1 LQLKKSFILTLLF
14 LFVFP
19 PSALGHSG
27 LSSSTPASGEVVKG
41 ELSSLTLLFNTT
53 VEKTSMFKL
62 LNEDGVEVPIE
73 EIIIKQN
80 EMIGKLGKPLEE
92 GEFTVE
98 WKIIGK
104 DGHPIENAY
113 SFRVELPS
121 EIDSDVPNQ
130 QSHEEMTPNH
140 SENKNQMV
148 VKDSKESNSII
159 IIVAM
164 LLVFIA
170 FGTAFWLF
178 RKERNK

>member
-1 LQLKKSFILTLLF
+1 LKKSIILTLLF
-14 LFVFP
+14 LFAFTS
-19 PSALGHSG
+19 SAFGHSG

-41 ELSSLTLLFNTT
+41 ELSSLTLMFNTT
-53 VEKTSMFKL
+53 IEKTSMFKV

-80 EMIGKLGKPLEE
+80 EMIGKLSKPLEE
-92 GEFTVE
+92 GEFTVK

-104 DGHPIENAY
+104 DGHPIENTY

-121 EIDSDVPNQ
+121 EIDSDDPNQ
-130 QSHEEMTPNH
+130 QSHEEMTTNQ

-148 VKDSKESNSII
+148 VKESKESNNII

-170 FGTAFWLF
+170 IGTAFWLF
-178 RKERNK
+178 RKGRSK

>member
-1 LQLKKSFILTLLF
+1 MQLKKSIILALLF
-14 LFVFP
+14 LIAFT

-53 VEKTSMFKL
+53 VEKTSTLKV

-73 EIIIKQN
+73 EILINQN

-104 DGHPIENAY
+104 DGHPIENTY

-121 EIDSDVPNQ
+121 EIGSEVPNQ
-130 QSHEEMTPNH
+130 QSHEEMTTNH
-140 SENKNQMV
+140 SENENQMV
-148 VKDSKESNSII
+148 VKESKESNNII
-159 IIVAM
+159 IGAM
-164 LLVFIA
+164 LLVFLA
-170 FGTAFWLF
+170 VGTAFWLF
-178 RKERNK
+178 RKGRSK

>member
-1 LQLKKSFILTLLF
+1 MQLKKSFILTLLF
-14 LFVFP
+14 LFAFT

-41 ELSSLTLLFNTT
+41 ELSSLTLQFNTT
-53 VEKTSMFKL
+53 IEKTSMFKVV
-62 LNEDGVEVPIE
+62 NVDGVEVLIE

-80 EMIGKLGKPLEE
+80 EMIGKLGEPLEE

-98 WKIIGK
+98 WKIIGE

-121 EIDSDVPNQ
+121 EIDFDVP
-130 QSHEEMTPNH
+130 QSHEEMTTNH
-140 SENKNQMV
+140 SENKNQME

-159 IIVAM
+159 VVAM